1 MLKIYSTIIYLIL
14 FVIFVGISKEC
25 TKLVY
30 VNVHSGA
37 YMYICIYKHIN
48 KTLVNYLISNNIKR
62 K

>member
-1 MLKIYSTIIYLIL
+1 MLKIYSTIIYFIL
-14 FVIFVGISKEC
+14 FVIFVGISKDF

-48 KTLVNYLISNNIKR
+48 KTLV
-62 K
+62 